1 MFKKEAD
8 MDRRKFLKILL
19 AGTAGTM
26 LNRSYGRPFAGLLTG
41 TRALPAPQVNT
52 YSSEIVMN
60 SRRSYHSGYSGALTD
75 QILGNILWA
84 CAKAPMIG
92 ASRIIYVARP
102 DNVYRYDPVA
112 HDIVLHLAGNHM
124 SEAAC
129 AFEVGVAADLAEDAG
144 ASLGYGALAVEG
156 FWLTTSN
163 RPIGIPKESA
173 YTNANNTWTPALTV
187 QMVNCHGLM
196 GTVSGITNQLV
207 AVSSDGT
214 LPNPSTDGTTLL
226 ENGLANLRYGSD
238 FSSTGLT
245 LNELSQL
252 AWASYGNTPHT
263 AGSKAALTVASA
275 AMNYYLTARIYMVRP
290 EGVERYHIRQT
301 SGNQATRDHRIE
313 RVTTGDRRPQLRA
326 AVARLPQNAPAYF
339 VYCATTASRWQ
350 LVESGYASAS
360 ALLQATSLNLQ
371 GHFTANFSASE
382 RTAISTALGIP
393 AADLALE
400 IFSAGQPAVSI
411 GERDSGTI
419 RFLSASPNPFRTGTR
434 IRWTIDEGRMTG
446 KKLSLRIHDASGRLM
461 NDLSSQISRPPSS
474 IRWAGTDQNGR
485 SIPAGVYYMI
495 LSAGQAERREKLV
508 KL

>member
-1 MFKKEAD
+1 
-8 MDRRKFLKILL
+8 MDRRQFIKILL
-19 AGTAGTM
+19 AGTTGTM
-26 LNRSYGRPFAGLLTG
+26 LNRSFGRTLNDYFAG
-41 TRALPAPQVNT
+41 TRALPAVQVNT

-60 SRRSYHSGYSGALTD
+60 SRRSYHSGYSGTLTD
-75 QILGNILWA
+75 QILANILWA
-84 CAKAPMIG
+84 CAKAPVLG
-92 ASRIIYVARP
+92 ANRVIYVARP

-124 SEAAC
+124 SEANC

-144 ASLGYGALAVEG
+144 AALAYGLLAPEA

-173 YTNANNTWTPALTV
+173 TTNANSTWIPALTV

-214 LPNPSTDGTTLL
+214 LPNPITDGTVIL
-226 ENGLANLRYGSD
+226 ENGLGNLRYGTQ
-238 FSSTGLT
+238 FSATALT

-275 AMNYYLTARIYMVRP
+275 AMNYYLTGRIYMVRP
-290 EGVERYHIRQT
+290 EGVERYYIRQP
-301 SGNQATRDHRIE
+301 SGQESTRDHRIA

-326 AVARLPQNAPAYF
+326 AVARLPQTAPAYF
-339 VYCATTASRWQ
+339 VFCATTAVRWQ
-350 LVESGYASAS
+350 LIEAGFAATS

-371 GHFTANFSASE
+371 GYFTANFSSTE

-393 AADLALE
+393 AGDLTLE
-400 IFSAGQPAVSI
+400 IFSAGQPLVGV
-411 GERDSGTI
+411 GERGRDPVQYLT
-419 RFLSASPNPFRTGTR
+419 ANPNPFTRRTE
-434 IRWTIDEGRMTG
+434 IRYGLASSQTV
-446 KKLSLRIHDASGRLM
+446 KLEVHDVSGRRVKVLADAPGLGDDHRTVW
-461 NDLSSQISRPPSS
+461 NGDDLWGKQVPS
-474 IRWAGTDQNGR
+474 
-485 SIPAGVYYMI
+485 GVYY
-495 LSAGQAERREKLV
+495 LVLRAGSVTRREKLV

>member
-1 MFKKEAD
+1 
-8 MDRRKFLKILL
+8 MDRRRFLKILL
-19 AGTAGTM
+19 AGTTGTM
-26 LNRSYGRPFAGLLTG
+26 LNRSFGRTLNGYFAG
-41 TRALPAPQVNT
+41 TRALPAVQINT

-60 SRRSYHSGYSGALTD
+60 SRRSYHSGYSGALSD

-84 CAKAPMIG
+84 CSRAPLIG
-92 ASRIIYVARP
+92 ANRIIYVARP

-124 SEAAC
+124 SESNC

-144 ASLGYGALAVEG
+144 AALGYGALAPEA

-173 YTNANNTWTPALTV
+173 ATNANSTWTPALTV

-207 AVSSDGT
+207 AISSDGT
-214 LPNPSTDGTTLL
+214 LPNPITDGTVIL
-226 ENGLANLRYGSD
+226 ENGLSNLGYGTQ
-238 FSSTGLT
+238 FSATSLT

-263 AGSKAALTVASA
+263 AGSKAALTIASA
-275 AMNYYLTARIYMVRP
+275 AMNYYLTGRIYMVRP

-301 SGNQATRDHRIE
+301 SGSQSTRDHRIE
-313 RVTTGDRRPQLRA
+313 RVLTGDRRPQLRA
-326 AVARLPQNAPAYF
+326 AIARLPQTAPAYF
-339 VYCATTASRWQ
+339 VYCAATATRWQ
-350 LVESGYASAS
+350 LIESGYAAAS

-371 GHFTANFSASE
+371 GHFTANFNSSE

-393 AADLALE
+393 TGDLTLE
-400 IFSAGQPAVSI
+400 IFSCGQPLVGV
-411 GERDSGTI
+411 GERNRGPVQYLT
-419 RFLSASPNPFRTGTR
+419 ANPNPFKHRTE
-434 IRWTIDEGRMTG
+434 IRYGLASSQTVE
-446 KKLSLRIHDASGRLM
+446 LEVHDVSGRRIKVLAGAPG
-461 NDLSSQISRPPSS
+461 LSGDHRAA
-474 IRWAGTDQNGR
+474 WNGDDQRGKHV
-485 SIPAGVYYMI
+485 PGGVYY
-495 LSAGQAERREKLV
+495 LVLRAGSVTRREKVV